1 MTAKKL
7 VSKLITPGA
16 ALLVS
21 AAIFSSVCFSACNSG
36 EEKPK
41 EEAAPAEVKADSTKP
56 AGTTDSTTKLNQGP
70 IDTGRGTVSPPPP
83 K

>member
-21 AAIFSSVCFSACNSG
+21 AAIFSSVFFSACNSG

-41 EEAAPAEVKADSTKP
+41 EEAAPAEVKADSSKP
-56 AGTTDSTTKLNQGP
+56 ATTDSTTNLNQNAQ
-70 IDTGRGTVSPPPP
+70 DTGRGTVSPPPP